1 MTIPYRVS
9 KADQYNDES
18 HVASRARGHLS
29 RGRRFAY
36 VLLVSISFS
45 YATNHSISSTKIDRC
60 NDGDDVASRAP
71 SRLAF
76 LFLSLQAHH
85 SPIPS
90 RLRCVTLR
98 WTVPD
103 EWHEHAFT
111 LPINTAMK
119 VTSRAGL
126 VVVFESLSPPYT
138 YKPIDFFLNT
148 SKAGMCHTA
157 LLDTRTV
164 TRSSLTYLGKFVSPG
179 SMRSCKRA
187 QHQQRGEL
195 GIHASG
201 AG

>member
-90 RLRCVTLR
+90 RPRCVTLR
-98 WTVPD
+98 WMVPD

-111 LPINTAMK
+111 LPINTTMK

-126 VVVFESLSPPYT
+126 VVVIESLSPPCT
-138 YKPIDFFLNT
+138 YKPMDLFGYQQGWHVSHCSPRHKN
-148 SKAGMCHTA
+148 
-157 LLDTRTV
+157 
-164 TRSSLTYLGKFVSPG
+164 SSAIISYLSGQIRLP
-179 SMRSCKRA
+179 
-187 QHQQRGEL
+187 
-195 GIHASG
+195 GIHAKLQKSPTP
-201 AG
+201 AAW

>member
-1 MTIPYRVS
+1 
-9 KADQYNDES
+9 
-18 HVASRARGHLS
+18 
-29 RGRRFAY
+29 
-36 VLLVSISFS
+36 VSISFS

-90 RLRCVTLR
+90 RPRCVTLR

-126 VVVFESLSPPYT
+126 VVVFESLSPPCT
-138 YKPIDFFLNT
+138 YKPIDFFFEYQQGWHVSHCSPRHKN
-148 SKAGMCHTA
+148 
-157 LLDTRTV
+157 
-164 TRSSLTYLGKFVSPG
+164 SSAIISYLSGQIRLP
-179 SMRSCKRA
+179 
-187 QHQQRGEL
+187 
-195 GIHASG
+195 GIHAKLQKSPTP
-201 AG
+201 APW